1 MNGWPQFLLRWSER
15 PHEDGEN
22 AAEERTHAYA
32 LAMLVDSREELVRA
46 DQKAAILLA
55 AGGVLVGALLASL
68 LPGEAPPEG
77 LGALTRLLWWG
88 GSALALAGVGCFG
101 WAVFPRTRGIGGR
114 SEVVGYYGDVAAY
127 RNNAALRR
135 ALEVSASREL
145 DRLVSQLS
153 EVSRIVVYKYQLLR
167 AGIVLF
173 GVSVLCHAAV
183 LVVLRF

>member
-1 MNGWPQFLLRWSER
+1 VTGWPQFLSRWSER
-15 PHEDGEN
+15 PREDHGD
-22 AAEERTHAYA
+22 AAEERTRAYA

-55 AGGVLVGALLASL
+55 AGGVLVGALLSSL
-68 LPGEAPPEG
+68 LPGAAPPEG
-77 LGALTRLLWWG
+77 LGVLTRLLWWV

-101 WAVFPRTRGIGGR
+101 WAVFPRTRGTGGR

-127 RNNAALRR
+127 RNDVALRR
-135 ALEVSASREL
+135 ALEVSGSREL
-145 DRLVSQLS
+145 DRLVTQLS

-167 AGIVLF
+167 AGIALF
-173 GVSVLCHAAV
+173 GVSILCHAAV